1 MAWDAK
7 RQLAWVSSTGENKLT
22 SFLIDSGAPV
32 KVAEVEAPSKVRE
45 VLDAANGALVLVT
58 EDGKV
63 SVYSTQSV
71 DDAVKDKQTTPDDE
85 YPAEKE

>member
-1 MAWDAK
+1 M
-7 RQLAWVSSTGENKLT
+7 
-22 SFLIDSGAPV
+22 
-32 KVAEVEAPSKVRE
+32 RE
-45 VLDAANGALVLVT
+45 ILDAASGALVLVT